1 MVLTFRCFEIVEA
14 VMRGGTTSRAANALG
29 ISQPGL
35 TKALSNLETEIGAKL
50 FDRTPIGMVPTEFSR
65 VMMENWGKISRD
77 ILELQREI
85 NQIRQMDDGVL
96 RIATGYLAA
105 TSSEMALGTMIQKFP
120 GLRFEAR
127 QLIWSEMAAA
137 VRRGEVDI
145 GVCDPT
151 DAETDPALNVEILV
165 DRPANFICRRHHPL
179 LALKA
184 PTLEDILSYPF
195 ALGVIPS
202 RMAAHF
208 PTNFEDFG
216 LRRVSQ
222 GHLIP
227 QIGVQSIS
235 AIRNVV
241 LGSDAVSIM
250 PAGHVFDE
258 FHSGQFAPIAS
269 FTPPWLKIR
278 LGFITR
284 TNALHTPAMAA
295 FLNEVRQIELERS
308 QVPKPD
314 PTKTL
319 Q

>member
-1 MVLTFRCFEIVEA
+1 MMLTFRCFEIVES
-14 VMRGGTTSRAANALG
+14 VIRGGTTSRAANALG

-35 TKALSNLETEIGAKL
+35 TKALSNLEADIGAKL
-50 FDRTPIGMVPTEFSR
+50 FDRTPIGMVPTEVSR
-65 VMMENWGKISRD
+65 VMMGNWEKISRD

-85 NQIRQMDDGVL
+85 NQIHQMDDGVL

-127 QLIWSEMAAA
+127 QLIWSEVAAS

-151 DAETDPALNVEILV
+151 DAEADPALNVEFLV

-179 LALKA
+179 LAIKA
-184 PTLEDILSYPF
+184 PTLEDILSFPL
-195 ALGVIPS
+195 ALGLIPS
-202 RMAAHF
+202 SMAAHF
-208 PTNFEDFG
+208 PPNFEDFG

-227 QIGVQSIS
+227 QIAVQSIS

-250 PAGHVFDE
+250 PAGYVFDG
-258 FHSGQFAPIAS
+258 FQLGQFAPIAS

-284 TNALHTPAMAA
+284 TKALHTPAMAA
-295 FLNEVRQIELERS
+295 FLNEARQIELERS
-308 QVPKPD
+308 RVPEPHA
-314 PTKTL
+314 TKTL